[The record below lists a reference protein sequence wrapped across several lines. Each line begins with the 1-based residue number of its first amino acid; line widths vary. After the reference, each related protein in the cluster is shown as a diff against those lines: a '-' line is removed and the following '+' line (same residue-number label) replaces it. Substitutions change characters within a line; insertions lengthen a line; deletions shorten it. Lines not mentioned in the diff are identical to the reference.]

1 MGSEMC
7 IRYRL
12 KLRSIENIVKKV
24 KPKIIIHCAGLSRPM
39 NIHEKNITKSID
51 LNIIGT
57 SNITKICSKYKIK
70 LIYFSTGYVYEGKKG
85 NYSEKDPV
93 KPFNNYGLSKL
104 GGECAVAMYKNS
116 LILRITMTEKPFVHK
131 KAYSNLKSNFMF
143 HEDLVKI
150 LPKIIKQKGIL
161 NVGGKSQSVFSF
173 AKKYNSKVKKIKAKK
188 SSNLPLNQ
196 TMNLAKLKK
205 IVTTEKYIGYA
216 HSSEPDKAQFY
227 VTDPVNGEPAT
238 FGNGTQITILAE
250 SKEAVEK
257 FYEIAMSKGAVDE
270 GAPGVRSDGN
280 YYAYIR
286 DMDGNKIAA
295 KKNLK

>member
-1 MGSEMC
+1 MYKGKILVTGGEGRFAKVLKEKNKILNLHFATKKNC
-7 IRYRL
+7 NIL
-12 KLRSIENIVKKV
+12 KLRSIENIVRKV

-39 NIHEKNITKSID
+39 NIHEKNITKGID

-161 NVGGKSQSVFSF
+161 NLGGKSQSVFSF

-196 TMNLAKLKK
+196 TMNLAKSKK
-205 IVTTEKYIGYA
+205 IV
-216 HSSEPDKAQFY
+216 
-227 VTDPVNGEPAT
+227 
-238 FGNGTQITILAE
+238 
-250 SKEAVEK
+250 
-257 FYEIAMSKGAVDE
+257 
-270 GAPGVRSDGN
+270 R
-280 YYAYIR
+280 
-286 DMDGNKIAA
+286 
-295 KKNLK
+295 

>member
-1 MGSEMC
+1 MYKGKILVTGGEGRFAKVLKEKNKLLNLHFATKKNC
-7 IRYRL
+7 NIL
-12 KLRSIENIVKKV
+12 KLRSIENIVRKV

-57 SNITKICSKYKIK
+57 SNITKICSKYRIK

-173 AKKYNSKVKKIKAKK
+173 AKNYNSKVKKIKAKK

-196 TMNLAKLKK
+196 TMNLAKSKK
-205 IVTTEKYIGYA
+205 IV
-216 HSSEPDKAQFY
+216 
-227 VTDPVNGEPAT
+227 
-238 FGNGTQITILAE
+238 
-250 SKEAVEK
+250 
-257 FYEIAMSKGAVDE
+257 
-270 GAPGVRSDGN
+270 R
-280 YYAYIR
+280 
-286 DMDGNKIAA
+286 
-295 KKNLK
+295 